1 MAEQNQNAPLSEL
14 ISGLIADVSGLM
26 RKEIDLAKTEASER
40 IASALG
46 GIEVIVVGLVLS
58 IGAVGVLL
66 SALVSGLALLFV
78 RNGMGDAESN
88 ALAALIVG
96 AMIGV
101 IAWVL
106 VSRGIAALR
115 SSNLKLDRTTTS
127 LRRDVGIVKEKI

>member
-96 AMIGV
+96 AVIGV
-101 IAWVL
+101 VAWVL

-115 SSNLKLDRTTTS
+115 SSKLKLDRTTTS

>member
-14 ISGLIADVSGLM
+14 ISGLISDVSGLM

-40 IASALG
+40 ISSALG
-46 GIEVIVVGLVLS
+46 GIGIIVLGMVLS

-66 SALVSGLALLFV
+66 SALVSGLALLLV
-78 RNGMGDAESN
+78 RNGMRDIESN
-88 ALAALIVG
+88 ALSALIVG
-96 AMIGV
+96 AVIGGV
-101 IAWVL
+101 AWVL

>member
-96 AMIGV
+96 AVIGV
-101 IAWVL
+101 VAWVL